1 MLLAT
6 PGNETVAVVM
16 FQFWDRKTDFA
27 LASTVGV
34 AMLVVMG
41 LLTFIARK
49 YIASGFT
56 RDG

>member
-1 MLLAT
+1 
-6 PGNETVAVVM
+6 M